1 MFARAISFS
10 LLALPLLAAAV
21 ALPGGGDD
29 NPPPALCAANTGS
42 AQCCDS
48 STQVSMS
55 IETKRIL
62 LINLTGFCPG

>member
-21 ALPGGGDD
+21 ALPGGG
-29 NPPPALCAANTGS
+29 PPPALCAANTGS